1 MMFAVATAGILV
13 AMVLVLK
20 RAFSGPTVYDRILA
34 ANLMGTHTVLLI
46 AVTGFLTGRP
56 QWLDVALIYALMSF
70 IGTLAVL
77 RFSKYRSFASDE
89 QLKS

>member
-1 MMFAVATAGILV
+1 MFAVATAGILV

-34 ANLMGTHTVLLI
+34 ANMMGTKTVLLI

-56 QWLDVALIYALMSF
+56 QWLDIALIYALMSF
-70 IGTLAVL
+70 VGTLAVL
-77 RFSKYRSFASDE
+77 RFSKFRSFASDE
-89 QLKS
+89 QPKP

>member
-1 MMFAVATAGILV
+1 MFAVATAGILV
-13 AMVLVLK
+13 AMLLVLR
-20 RAFSGPTVYDRILA
+20 RAYTGPTTYDRILA
-34 ANLMGTHTVLLI
+34 ANMIGTDTVLLI

-56 QWLDVALIYALMSF
+56 EWLDIALIYALMSF
-70 IGTLAVL
+70 IGTIAVL